1 MGTMKK
7 VAQPSLFR
15 SNSPGSQNELIELGR
30 ILRTFVLQM
39 RKFRGQEKLKSM
51 SKPTVLAEVGLEYR
65 FSPELLVTA
74 PAVAWAA
81 FCPRYSP

>member
-15 SNSPGSQNELIELGR
+15 SNSQGSQNELIELGR
-30 ILRTFVLQM
+30 ILRTFVLQT

-51 SKPTVLAEVGLEYR
+51 SKPTVLAEVGLE
-65 FSPELLVTA
+65 L
-74 PAVAWAA
+74 
-81 FCPRYSP
+81 